1 VTRRAPALWSV
12 VFVLLK
18 AAHKRASG
26 RFRRLMQLDRHRD
39 GRARRSWR
47 VLVFGLVCL
56 IATMPHLGTAIDI
69 GISIP
74 TAEQVQAEQS
84 GRVVAEEWFVGR
96 TEIRLSEAARSP
108 ARRAQ
113 IMQEEDADIAIEAQ
127 RLAERGGNDAT
138 AIAALL
144 RQTVGQ
150 NPKALLAK
158 SSLWWQ
164 PGKLLD
170 IFCAVCRSV
179 VGAHADLS
187 GRGA

>member
-1 VTRRAPALWSV
+1 MTRRAPAFWSV

-26 RFRRLMQLDRHRD
+26 RLRRLMQLDRHRD

-108 ARRAQ
+108 TRRAQ
-113 IMQEEDADIAIEAQ
+113 IMQGELGMRSPRNLVPRMRANGSIDLPATSRRATCQVVDDVCVPVVQ
-127 RLAERGGNDAT
+127 RSYFWTLT
-138 AIAALL
+138 
-144 RQTVGQ
+144 
-150 NPKALLAK
+150 
-158 SSLWWQ
+158 SSLACH
-164 PGKLLD
+164 L
-170 IFCAVCRSV
+170 AR
-179 VGAHADLS
+179 LS
-187 GRGA
+187 R